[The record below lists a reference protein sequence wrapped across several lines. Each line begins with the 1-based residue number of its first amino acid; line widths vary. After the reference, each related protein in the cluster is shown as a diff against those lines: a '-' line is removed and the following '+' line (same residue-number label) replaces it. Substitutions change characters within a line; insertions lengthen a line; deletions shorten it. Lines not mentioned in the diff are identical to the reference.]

1 MLERPVVRAGHQQ
14 PDARVVLADYVQ
26 HYVGAAS
33 RVAAIHHVIESAAGL
48 DDDLRALSAEGWAQR
63 RFGMG
68 KLAERLDALGSLRDD
83 LTVETAG
90 DLLWNY
96 NDPQTYYKLVIQ
108 RGWPVEQFVEWLRRT
123 LTEQLIR
130 PGYRPKK

>member
-1 MLERPVVRAGHQQ
+1 
-14 PDARVVLADYVQ
+14 
-26 HYVGAAS
+26 
-33 RVAAIHHVIESAAGL
+33 
-48 DDDLRALSAEGWAQR
+48 
-63 RFGMG
+63 MG